1 MGKYKPPS
9 VLDLVEQK
17 LEASLAA
24 KREVQQVDMT
34 KWQHIPKI
42 KQLIDSPAPRKLAVG
57 GTGSGK
63 SAGVL
68 YHIVVDYCLRWSKCD
83 VLCLRKTFPDLERG
97 LISDFKTYIDE
108 RIYKF
113 NESKKVATLVNG
125 SRIFFSHLASGNERD
140 LLGYQG
146 SSFPAI
152 FIDECGQFSLDAF
165 NFLQSRNRVNPG
177 CEPDANGRFP
187 VPCIYAAT
195 NPVGPFFSEYR
206 KAFRDKSPI
215 SPPEG
220 AKRDKNGR
228 WWVPE
233 AGEWRLIFNPEEW
246 FYVHSTVLDN
256 PHMLAKDPAI
266 YDRLNALPEDMRQ
279 KMLFGSM
286 DAISG
291 QFYDCFSP
299 SKHVINLRKNPDAIK
314 WQQWQ
319 PIWIGFD
326 WGRAHA
332 AAIIWMTLADV
343 KTLDGSYK
351 QKVVVYRECVL
362 KGRTGR
368 QLGEQLITLT
378 GKEKLSAIYFS
389 HEQFAKKWDKH
400 SPAEELSEQLRLA
413 SLPSVSRGTQDR
425 VGRASFLYEKLAAG
439 ELVILDS
446 CPEVIAAIPAAVRND
461 KKLEDVLKVPTDAD
475 DVYDALSIG
484 LFGQLGARKKPE
496 ALKTK
501 ERIEAIADPFNKR
514 LAIMRQQY
522 SEQKRAELAS
532 MPTWQRK
539 LEEARKVN

>member
-1 MGKYKPPS
+1 MAKYQPPS
-9 VLDLVEQK
+9 ILDLVQAK
-17 LEASLAA
+17 LDA
-24 KREVQQVDMT
+24 KNEPKPPVDMT

-42 KQLIDSPAPRKLAVG
+42 QQLIDSRAPRKMAVG

-63 SAGVL
+63 SAGIL
-68 YHIVVDYCLRWSKCD
+68 YHLVVDYGLRWTKCD

-97 LISDFKTYIDE
+97 LISDFKTYIPE
-108 RIYKF
+108 EIYKF

-125 SRIFFSHLASGNERD
+125 SRIFFSHLASGSERD

-177 CEPDANGRFP
+177 CEPSKDGRFP
-187 VPCIYAAT
+187 IPCIYAAT

-220 AKRDKNGR
+220 AKRDKVGR
-228 WWVPE
+228 WWVPD
-233 AGEWRLIFNPEEW
+233 AGEWRLIFNPEDW

-266 YDRLNALPEDMRQ
+266 YERLNALPEDMRQ

-291 QFYDCFSP
+291 QYYDNYSLT
-299 SKHVINLRKNPDAIK
+299 KHVINLRKDPDAIK

-332 AAIIWMTLADV
+332 AAMIWMTLAQV
-343 KTLDGSYK
+343 RTLDGTYR
-351 QKVVVYRECVL
+351 QKVVVYRELIL
-362 KGRTGR
+362 KGKPGK
-368 QLGEQLITLT
+368 QLAEELIAAS
-378 GKEKLSAIYFS
+378 GKEKISAIYFS
-389 HEQFAKKWDKH
+389 HEQFARKWDQH
-400 SPAEELSEQLRLA
+400 SPAVELSNQLRQ
-413 SLPSVSRGTQDR
+413 SGLPAVSQGTQDR
-425 VGRASFLYEKLAAG
+425 AGRAVFLYEKLAAG
-439 ELVILDS
+439 DLVILDT
-446 CPEVIAAIPAAVRND
+446 CPGVIAAIPAAVRND
-461 KKLEDVLKVPTDAD
+461 KKMEDVLKVPTDAD
-475 DVYDALSIG
+475 DIYDGLSIG
-484 LFGQLGARKKPE
+484 LFGQLGPRKKPE
-496 ALKTK
+496 ALKTA
-501 ERIEAIADPFNKR
+501 ERIAAIKDPLNQK
-514 LAIMRQQY
+514 LAIMRQQFT
-522 SEQKRAELAS
+522 EKKRGELAV
-532 MPTWQRK
+532 MPTWQRRM
-539 LEEARKVN
+539 EEKR